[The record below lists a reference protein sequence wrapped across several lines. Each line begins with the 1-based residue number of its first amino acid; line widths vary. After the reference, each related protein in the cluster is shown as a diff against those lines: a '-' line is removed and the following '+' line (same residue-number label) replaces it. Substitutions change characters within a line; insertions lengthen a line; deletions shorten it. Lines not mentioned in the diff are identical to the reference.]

1 MLETFATEVKKV
13 WILRNPVTNAFQPK
27 SVGKMFSWELQPK
40 PVLVEMIGPM
50 QSNMTLLSLVSSNG
64 CVRIS
69 VEIIVKSFFRTKSKL
84 AGEIY

>member
-13 WILRNPVTNAFQPK
+13 WILRNPGTNAFQTK

-40 PVLVEMIGPM
+40 PVLVEMVGPM
-50 QSNMTLLSLVSSNG
+50 QYNMTLLSLVSSNG

-69 VEIIVKSFFRTKSKL
+69 VEIMVKSFLRTKSKL
-84 AGEIY
+84 AGETY